1 MQGSL
6 RRLVIRC
13 RKKSLKK
20 QQKKALDTMR
30 SKSMALISKQEKE
43 MKCMIE
49 YGERRL
55 GQLQVQR
62 DTELKTN

>member
-1 MQGSL
+1 
-6 RRLVIRC
+6 
-13 RKKSLKK
+13 
-20 QQKKALDTMR
+20 MR
-30 SKSMALISKQEKE
+30 SKYMALISKQEKE